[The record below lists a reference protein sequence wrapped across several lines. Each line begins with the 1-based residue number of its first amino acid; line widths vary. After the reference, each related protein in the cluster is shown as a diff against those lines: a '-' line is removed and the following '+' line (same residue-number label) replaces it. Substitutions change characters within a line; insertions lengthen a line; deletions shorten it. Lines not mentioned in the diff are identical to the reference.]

1 MLITNILL
9 GIIIWILV
17 TILGGIVDIQYKLGK
32 DYYKNIKGLN
42 NNKRGGDN
50 Q

>member
-1 MLITNILL
+1 MEIINNILL

-32 DYYKNIKGLN
+32 DYYKNIKESN
-42 NNKRGGDN
+42 NEQN
-50 Q
+50 

>member
-17 TILGGIVDIQYKLGK
+17 TILGGIVDIQNKLDK
-32 DYYKNIKGLN
+32 DYYKIIKEL
-42 NNKRGGDN
+42 KDEQIR
-50 Q
+50 

>member
-9 GIIIWILV
+9 GNIIWILV
-17 TILGGIVDIQYKLGK
+17 TILGGIVDIQCKLGK
-32 DYYKNIKGLN
+32 DHYKKIKELN
-42 NNKRGGDN
+42 NDKRGGDN